1 MLNIIKNNSS
11 DKFSSLLEFKKLH
24 ELADS
29 KPLTIVDEAGKIVY
43 LNNAF
48 AKMFGLSEEEN
59 LSLINSEPSLKE
71 VIGNLIEGNYKGFN
85 FDTSFTDED
94 KNIIHTLHTEV
105 NRVLVEQTEYFIFT
119 FNTLEERVKIEERIT
134 NLSNALEYGD
144 VPVLIIDRR
153 GKINFVSKSFELIL
167 NKNIRQLFNA
177 YLPSR
182 LEEFLTPK
190 DLNGLENAI
199 ADKRIWTQ
207 TITDIGE
214 SGELWY
220 KEIVLNPVSK
230 PDAESGS
237 FILTAH
243 DITHHIQK
251 TRLIKKSEQ
260 RQKLILE
267 NISDPLLIIRKEKEQ
282 LILENINENFCRD
295 FTIEKAEAKEKMIND
310 VLPHLL
316 VDKIEGSIPLVK
328 KSVSNQITF
337 RYSAT
342 QNLREYLCK
351 LSFTETLFDRKEL
364 FILTLMDITEQL
376 KTERMLRLAYDKQ
389 TKLNKLKS
397 AFLANMSHEIRTPL
411 NAVVGYSD
419 LLQDD
424 IDDKEYDSLPELIG
438 ALKDGVSRLL
448 SLVENVVEVSM
459 IESGDLKIEP
469 ERTFINAILKNACSN
484 LQKEADRQSITFDF
498 DLMENEHPI
507 FVDPLRIEKVFF
519 ELIHNSIKYNKKNG
533 IVLLRTL
540 SEDDRMIIEI
550 SDTGIGIDEYKLH
563 HIFEPFSQIDE
574 EGYKRNYEGAGL
586 GLTIAYNL
594 TKLLKGKFKVETHLN
609 EGTSIRL
616 IFPAVV

>member
-1 MLNIIKNNSS
+1 MLSIIRHNPHNKFNSL
-11 DKFSSLLEFKKLH
+11 KAFSKLH

-29 KPLTIVDEAGKIVY
+29 KPLTIVDEAGILIY

-48 AKMFGLSEEEN
+48 AKMFGLSEGDTI
-59 LSLINSEPSLKE
+59 SSINSEPSLKE
-71 VIGNLIEGNYKGFN
+71 VIGNLIEGNYKGFS
-85 FDTSFTDED
+85 FDTSFADED
-94 KNIIHTLHTEV
+94 NNIVQTLQTEV
-105 NRVLVEQTEYFIFT
+105 NRVLIAETEYFIFT

-144 VPVLIIDRR
+144 VPVIIIDKS
-153 GKINFVSKSFELIL
+153 GKINFVSKSFESIL

-177 YLPSR
+177 YLPAI

-190 DLNGLENAI
+190 NLTELENSI
-199 ADKRIWTQ
+199 SDKQIWTQ

-220 KEIVLNPVSK
+220 KEIVLNPVSN
-230 PDAESGS
+230 PEVETGS
-237 FILTAH
+237 FIVTAH
-243 DITHHIQK
+243 DITHLIQK

-260 RQKLILE
+260 RQKLILA

-282 LILENINENFCRD
+282 FFLENINENFCRD
-295 FTIEKAEAKEKMIND
+295 FTITKSDAIEKTIDNI
-310 VLPHLL
+310 LPRLL
-316 VDKIEGSIPLVK
+316 VDKIEGSVPLVK
-328 KSVSNQITF
+328 KSVNNQITF
-337 RYSAT
+337 QFSSA

-364 FILTLMDITEQL
+364 FILTLVDITEQL
-376 KTERMLRLAYDKQ
+376 KTERMLRVAYDKQ

-424 IDDKEYDSLPELIG
+424 IEDKQYDALPELVA
-438 ALKDGVSRLL
+438 ALKEGVDRLL
-448 SLVENVVEVSM
+448 TLVDNVVEVSM
-459 IESGDLKIEP
+459 IESGDIKIEP
-469 ERTFINAILKNACSN
+469 ERVLVNNILSSVCAN
-484 LQKEADRQSITFDF
+484 LQKEADKNSIQFDF
-498 DLMENEHPI
+498 DLLENEQPI
-507 FVDPLRIEKVFF
+507 FVDPIRIEKVFF

-533 IVLLRTL
+533 IVLIRTL
-540 SEDDRMIIEI
+540 LESDRVIIEI

-563 HIFEPFSQIDE
+563 HILEPFSQVDD

-594 TKLLKGKFKVETHLN
+594 TRLLKGKFEVETRIN
-609 EGTSIRL
+609 EGTTIRL
-616 IFPAVV
+616 VFPAVF